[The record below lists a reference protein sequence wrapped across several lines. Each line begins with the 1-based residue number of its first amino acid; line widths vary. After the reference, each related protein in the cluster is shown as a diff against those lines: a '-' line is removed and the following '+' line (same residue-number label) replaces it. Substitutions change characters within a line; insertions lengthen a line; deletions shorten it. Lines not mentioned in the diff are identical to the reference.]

1 MAGPF
6 VGTVTGGSGS
16 YAGASGNL
24 QVTQSLKDDVGGAG
38 DAIETWVGAR
48 AASSSEDERR

>member
-1 MAGPF
+1 VAGPF

-24 QVTQSLKDDVGGAG
+24 QVTQSLKDDVGGPG